1 MKLAFAK
8 GPTRAYS
15 DFSPNANPFILVTDF
30 LSKCCAAT
38 LSQLQNGQ
46 ERLSLVLLA
55 RIMLL
60 KQVTR
65 RKRELLAVIV
75 ALKNSNVY
83 YKSVNLF
90 CALTLLAWITWR
102 PWNNIKGSL
111 QDDNCSLVYFLI
123 SRSYTCHVNADVL
136 IRRADIIDVTP
147 ELSTDELIVE
157 LTTTTIHPPLMKE
170 NDRQNSS
177 RFDISRQYIKCSIR
191 APERR

>member
-1 MKLAFAK
+1 MNGLRNKKGPIELTPSMKSDFENMKLAFAK

-65 RKRELLAVIV
+65 R
-75 ALKNSNVY
+75 
-83 YKSVNLF
+83 
-90 CALTLLAWITWR
+90 
-102 PWNNIKGSL
+102 IKGSCL
-111 QDDNCSLVYFLI
+111 QSL
-123 SRSYTCHVNADVL
+123 
-136 IRRADIIDVTP
+136 
-147 ELSTDELIVE
+147 
-157 LTTTTIHPPLMKE
+157 
-170 NDRQNSS
+170 
-177 RFDISRQYIKCSIR
+177 
-191 APERR
+191 